1 MSFKIDLDTIRER
14 HARLNEVRTELLAH
28 FVGIDNVIDD
38 LIESMRVWYV
48 MPEVLARPVI
58 VNLWGMTGV
67 GKTDLVRKLVKALN
81 FQDRFAELEMSNTDQ
96 SVYYASVAT
105 MLESNQL
112 NDTAPKILLFDE
124 LQRFNTIDHEGK
136 PVGSTR
142 YADFWELLSDGRI
155 AKRGRENLD
164 ELIFNYKSALRENQR
179 RQQSGEDIEVD
190 GEIGMWAGRSLKY
203 SLGLSEDIDDLSAL
217 SHTATLARIRQAK
230 DRKIIYEPVNHAQSL
245 ILISGNLD
253 DAFAMST
260 ATGEADIDAD
270 IFHAFTRK
278 ISLVDIKQALSRRF
292 KPEQVARFG
301 NVHLI
306 YGSLSKA
313 NYQTIIA
320 RDVDRVVRDTKT
332 RFGIDLVIGEAVHD
346 LIYRNGVFPAQGV
359 RPVLSS
365 VSDILESNLS
375 RLLFKA
381 LTEGG
386 ARIEVDYDVERRML
400 VSRIGADV
408 FETAYTGR
416 LDTVRVQHSPDLIA
430 NISIHEAGH
439 AVAYMAIFG
448 VAPLQ
453 VTARVA
459 SVAAPSFM
467 FPHEVIDTRSSM
479 LDRVKVYLAGGLAE
493 DEMFTESDATT
504 GRGHDREMATQI
516 LLDHV
521 RRYGFHPDFQA
532 SYTMEGSYYLE
543 RKITDSA
550 VETLMRQLVA
560 DTRKLLSGHR
570 PLLIALARRLE
581 AAGALDAAEVA
592 QCAEAHGLK
601 VEIRPEGAK
610 IAPNYADRLLKA

>member
-14 HARLNEVRTELLAH
+14 HDRLNEVRGQLLEH
-28 FVGIDNVIDD
+28 FVGIDNVIHD
-38 LIESMRVWYV
+38 LIDAMRVWYV

-67 GKTDLVRKLVKALN
+67 GKTDLVRKLVKGLN

-96 SVYYASVAT
+96 SVYYASVSS
-105 MLESNQL
+105 MLENNQL

-124 LQRFNTIDHEGK
+124 MQRFNTIDHEGK
-136 PVGSTR
+136 PVATTR

-164 ELIFNYKSALRENQR
+164 ELLFNYKTTLRENQR
-179 RQQSGEDIEVD
+179 RKQAGEDVELD

-203 SLGLSEDIDDLSAL
+203 SLDLREDIDELSAL
-217 SHTATLARIRQAK
+217 SHSATLARIRQAK
-230 DRKIIYEPVNHAQSL
+230 ERKIIYEPINHAQSL
-245 ILISGNLD
+245 ILVSGNLD

-260 ATGEADIDAD
+260 ATGEADVDAD
-270 IFHAFTRK
+270 IFHAFTQK

-313 NYQTIIA
+313 NYHSIIR
-320 RDVDRVVRDTKT
+320 RDIARVVRDTKE
-332 RFGIDLVIGEAVHD
+332 RFGIDLVVGEAIED

-375 RLLFKA
+375 RLLFQA
-381 LTEGG
+381 LTQ
-386 ARIEVDYDVERRML
+386 AQDRIEIDYDAERRVL
-400 VSRIGADV
+400 RSRVGGESL
-408 FETAYTGR
+408 ETPYTGR
-416 LDTVRVQHSPDLIA
+416 LDTVRVQHSADLIA
-430 NISIHEAGH
+430 NIAIHEAGH
-439 AVAYMAIFG
+439 AVAYMRLFG

-459 SVAAPSFM
+459 SMAAPSFM
-467 FPHEVIDTRSSM
+467 FPHELIDTRSSM
-479 LDRVKVYLAGGLAE
+479 LDRVKVFLAGGLAE
-493 DEMFTESDATT
+493 DEVFGLDNATT
-504 GRGHDREMATQI
+504 GRGHDREMATQV

-521 RRYGFHPDFQA
+521 RRYGFDPNFQA
-532 SYTMEGSYYLE
+532 SYTMEGAYYLD
-543 RKITDSA
+543 RKITDDA
-550 VETLMRQLVA
+550 VETLMRRMVSETRHLLAQNRPMLVA
-560 DTRKLLSGHR
+560 LGQ
-570 PLLIALARRLE
+570 RLQAE
-581 AAGALDAAEVA
+581 GAMDAPGMAACAADF
-592 QCAEAHGLK
+592 GLK
-601 VEIRPEGAK
+601 VEIKPEGAK
-610 IAPNYADRLLKA
+610 IAPAYSGMV